1 MKKVTL
7 LSLFSGREKEGEGD
21 GDRVGSD
28 FPPKR
33 LNALKV
39 QQILAAAET
48 MVSKWDADTS
58 AYAGV
63 TSLWYESRSEAKE
76 YLGCVSDL
84 QSAMRFLS
92 ATDPSSPL
100 LVKAK
105 NLMVLAMKR
114 LQKEFYQI
122 LAANRCH
129 LDPESLSGRSSTST
143 SEFDEDNDSED
154 EIRKVGKSIVDVES
168 ASSLA
173 MADLRSIAESMIAFG
188 YGKECVKV
196 YKILRKSIVD
206 EGIYRLGIERTS
218 SAQIQRMDWDVLEM
232 KIRGWIHAVK
242 VAVRTLFSGERFLCD
257 HVFSASQSIGE
268 TCFADITGEAARL
281 LFAFPESVAKGKYSP
296 EKIFRILDLYDA
308 IAELWPEIES
318 TFSYEMSGFVR
329 AQAMSALV
337 KLGDAIRSMMADF
350 EAAILKDSSKAPV
363 PGSGLHPMTRYVMN
377 FLSVL
382 ADYRQIIADITADC
396 PVKNSLPNAISECLN
411 NEPIATRFAW
421 LVLSLLCKIDGRSEL
436 YGDVSFSYLFLANNL
451 HYIIQK
457 VQSSEL
463 RVVLGDS
470 WVRMHAEKLRQY
482 SANYER
488 TAWKKVTTALAEIP
502 ADANRDSFR
511 QAFRRFNVAFE
522 EAYRAQTAA
531 VVVDSSFR
539 EELKSS
545 IAQKIVPAY
554 RSFYGRFRAF
564 MRREVDGEP
573 AVTFSPED
581 IENCLSGLFYGS
593 GTGSAP
599 SSVHAR
605 ASSR

>member
-7 LSLFSGREKEGEGD
+7 LSLFSGREKEGD
-21 GDRVGSD
+21 GNRIGSA

-33 LNALKV
+33 LDAQKV
-39 QQILAAAET
+39 QQILTAAET
-48 MVSKWDADTS
+48 MVYKWDADTS
-58 AYAGV
+58 AYAGI
-63 TSLWYESRSEAKE
+63 TSLWYESRAEARK

-92 ATDPSSPL
+92 ATDPSSPH
-100 LVKAK
+100 LVKAQ

-206 EGIYRLGIERTS
+206 EGIYRLGIERMS
-218 SAQIQRMDWDVLEM
+218 SAQIQKMDWDVLEM
-232 KIRGWIHAVK
+232 KIRVWIHAVK

-257 HVFSASQSIGE
+257 HVFSASHSIGE

-318 TFSYEMSGFVR
+318 TFSYEASGFVR
-329 AQAMSALV
+329 AQAMSALI

-396 PVKNSLPNAISECLN
+396 PVKNPLPNAISECLN
-411 NEPIATRFAW
+411 SEPIATRFAW

-470 WVRMHAEKLRQY
+470 WVTMHAEKLRQY

-502 ADANRDSFR
+502 ADANRDSVR
-511 QAFRRFNVAFE
+511 QAFRRFNLAFE

-531 VVVDSSFR
+531 VVVDSSLR

-573 AVTFSPED
+573 AVKFSPED

-599 SSVHAR
+599 PSVHLR